1 MFVGSALPLLF
12 ASLGAL
18 WTELAGSL
26 GIFIE
31 GFMSIGAFF
40 TYCFMVKT
48 GSVFVSCLLSAL
60 ICGALGFLSAVFVR
74 VSKANPFITGLALN
88 LAAEGLTAIL
98 SRLWFGT
105 GGVLRSAGLFARN
118 TGFMQTPFI
127 AAAALCFV
135 LSAFLVY
142 RTRFGLRLR
151 ASGLS
156 GPATEERGVNPAH
169 YHAAAWTIAA
179 ILAGIGGA
187 CLMLRVGAYTPGGV
201 SGRGWIALAAVY
213 LGFRRIWGVALAVF
227 VFALVERMGI
237 MLQNIRALPPT
248 ALLGIP
254 SALALVFYAAS
265 CAARYRGKN
274 SPPQHDGA
282 G

>member
-1 MFVGSALPLLF
+1 MLDSALPLLF

-31 GFMSIGAFF
+31 GFMSLGSFF

-60 ICGALGFLSAVFVR
+60 VCAALGFLSAIFVQ

-88 LAAEGLTAIL
+88 LAADGLANTL
-98 SRLWFGT
+98 SQIWFGAK
-105 GGVLRSAGLFARN
+105 GVLRSSGLFAMSGS
-118 TGFMQTPFI
+118 TGFTQTSL
-127 AAAALCFV
+127 AAGAALCFV

-151 ASGLS
+151 ASGLL
-156 GPATEERGVNPAH
+156 ALAAEERGVDPSR
-169 YHAAAWTIAA
+169 YQAAAWTIAA
-179 ILAGIGGA
+179 MLAGVGGS

-213 LGFRRIWGVALAVF
+213 LGFRNVWGVGVAAF
-227 VFALVERMGI
+227 AFALVEHAGVAAQRI
-237 MLQNIRALPPT
+237 SNLPST
-248 ALLGIP
+248 ALLGVP
-254 SALALVFYAAS
+254 SALALVFYAVS
-265 CAARYRGKN
+265 CAVREKAQRQRGN
-274 SPPQHDGA
+274 AP
-282 G
+282 

>member
-1 MFVGSALPLLF
+1 MLDSALPLLF

-31 GFMSIGAFF
+31 GFMNLGSFF

-48 GSVFVSCLLSAL
+48 GSVFASCLLSAL
-60 ICGALGFLSAVFVR
+60 VCAALGFLSAVFVQA
-74 VSKANPFITGLALN
+74 SKANPFIAGLALN
-88 LAAEGLTAIL
+88 LAADGLANTL
-98 SRLWFGT
+98 SQIWFGAK
-105 GGVLRSAGLFARN
+105 GVLRNNGLFAAPGSA
-118 TGFMQTPFI
+118 GFTQASF
-127 AAAALCFV
+127 AAGTALCFA
-135 LSAFLVY
+135 LSALLVY

-156 GPATEERGVNPAH
+156 VPAAEERGVDPSR
-169 YHAAAWTIAA
+169 YQAAAWTIAA
-179 ILAGIGGA
+179 MLAGVGGS

-213 LGFRRIWGVALAVF
+213 LGFRNVWGVGAAAF
-227 VFALVERMGI
+227 VFALVERAGVTA
-237 MLQNIRALPPT
+237 QSVSGLPPT

-254 SALALVFYAAS
+254 SALALVFYTAS
-265 CAARYRGKN
+265 CAARGKKRRRRG
-274 SPPQHDGA
+274 SA
-282 G
+282 S